1 MANFVELSTK
11 THSYTSQDTCIVSM
25 LGYAVKDSKATL
37 RPSLRTMLEIME
49 IQRDGMY
56 KSVKALSNFKFHN

>member
-1 MANFVELSTK
+1 
-11 THSYTSQDTCIVSM
+11 M